1 MQCRISK
8 KRVKGQAWKT
18 HINQINLIKYNYT
31 IDIFQKSMVHNLFQS
46 CFVHFDMD
54 YVLAGYSFD
63 IKKYISYN

>member
-8 KRVKGQAWKT
+8 KNVKGQAWKT

-31 IDIFQKSMVHNLFQS
+31 IDIFQKSMVHYLFQS

-54 YVLAGYSFD
+54 YVSVGYFF
-63 IKKYISYN
+63 